1 MRTDNTVSQSCFQ
14 VESLPGH
21 HFNCVKVTQNN
32 KEAELKDKY
41 VLNKISYYSLT
52 T

>member
-21 HFNCVKVTQNN
+21 HFTCVKVTQN